1 MTLRR
6 AGKQDSST
14 GRGHKGV
21 VAKVRPF
28 ATGKA
33 LASQGTG
40 SAQTKSG
47 VDCWGFDIN
56 VGGGAVATPP

>member
-1 MTLRR
+1 M
-6 AGKQDSST
+6 
-14 GRGHKGV
+14 